1 MTDPLTENARLRAA
15 LEFYANPD
23 AWNQP
28 PVRTREGLV
37 SIEYENEASKM
48 QRDRGKIARTILATP
63 ATDAAQ
69 EAARVPEIA
78 ALIEAASALGVR
90 DMVAG
95 WNGEGREHPYTPH
108 PASLW
113 AKINT
118 TCGAVYALDA
128 ALRAIAGDR
137 T

>member
-1 MTDPLTENARLRAA
+1 MTDHLTENARLRAA
-15 LEFYANPD
+15 LL
-23 AWNQP
+23 AWEAAFLTGRNEPLQ
-28 PVRTREGLV
+28 
-37 SIEYENEASKM
+37 IAYENGRNA
-48 QRDRGKIARTILATP
+48 LATP
-63 ATDAAQ
+63 APDAVQ

-137 T
+137 TAKEAGQ